1 MEKKNRLA
9 GRFLPSR
16 VYARW
21 VWTVRSCLVMLP
33 VILFLSGA
41 LTLYLSA
48 GRFKSS
54 TTFESL
60 GQRSLAEVAALL
72 GSQNLLEDIHD
83 RLDLGKRLG
92 VDQETATTI
101 LRESTEVRLI
111 PATRLMQVEV
121 VMTPAELA
129 RDVAAEFPK
138 ALDAYEKSLAD
149 KAIQERIAHAERE
162 VISAEDS
169 AAMAEKDLARL
180 VSLRGE
186 ASGDALAQLDV
197 DAARTTW
204 NHANTQLLDARS
216 RVETLN
222 RELATPRSWVALHSV
237 AQISSTAVGPETENT
252 LGWVVLR
259 SFGIGLLCALGI
271 PYLLELAFPRRF
283 RKSAA
288 TTRTWQDEESDLS
301 AEPVHG

>member
-21 VWTVRSCLVMLP
+21 VWTVRSCLGMLP

-54 TTFESL
+54 TTFEYL
-60 GQRSLAEVAALL
+60 GQRSLADVAALL
-72 GSQNLLEDIHD
+72 ESSNLLEGIHD
-83 RLDLGKRLG
+83 SLDLTKRLG

-101 LRESTEVRLI
+101 LRESTEIRLI
-111 PATRLMQVEV
+111 PATRQMQVEV
-121 VMTPAELA
+121 VMTPAELS

-138 ALDAYEKSLAD
+138 ALDAYEISLAE
-149 KAIQERIAHAERE
+149 KAIHQRIAHAERD

-186 ASGDALAQLDV
+186 ANGDALAQLDV
-197 DAARTTW
+197 DTARAAW
-204 NHANTQLLDARS
+204 SHANTQLLEARS
-216 RVETLN
+216 LVENLN
-222 RELATPRSWVALHSV
+222 RELASPGTWVALHSIP
-237 AQISSTAVGPETENT
+237 QIASTAVGPETEDT

-259 SFGIGLLCALGI
+259 SFGIGLVCALAI
-271 PYLLELAFPRRF
+271 PYLLELAFPRRH

-288 TTRTWQDEESDLS
+288 ATPTWQDAESDIT
-301 AEPVHG
+301 AEPSRA